1 MSRIPTDT
9 CRPPSGSSCP
19 PDKIWEMLS
28 FLNVYKDASL
38 WWVQKFTK
46 RFKELGYALCVDEW
60 RVLIVYTHHWRRLL
74 NCRRLHR
81 RYYPPR
87 VSLSLS
93 SHLTSRTWDFQVK
106 VSEYTLQRSAQAIL
120 LTLSDNS
127 QRQVWCHYKISFDMD
142 AYGQELHTT
151 DTTVD
156 TSYLLHVCVVSVHIV
171 SVNYIHTSFTFRTK
185 MKTTSHLK
193 LKKLIRWAWRK
204 S

>member
-1 MSRIPTDT
+1 MGDVVLPQCLQGRQLMVSTEVHKTLQRARLCVVCWRVTSPDCLYTSLTTSTQLPSSSSTILSP
-9 CRPPSGSSCP
+9 RVRLPPS
-19 PDKIWEMLS
+19 
-28 FLNVYKDASL
+28 N
-38 WWVQKFTK
+38 
-46 RFKELGYALCVDEW
+46 
-60 RVLIVYTHHWRRLL
+60 
-74 NCRRLHR
+74 
-81 RYYPPR
+81 
-87 VSLSLS
+87 
-93 SHLTSRTWDFQVK
+93 HLTSRTWDFQVK